1 MPGGLSPRVAVPLD
15 GEPLQKFASPPV
27 AAPVRLLTELRN
39 CHPRRSSSRTSTPR
53 RPRDG
58 TGRVHDDTRSRDK
71 IAAVLRLRETALAQ
85 ACSSCNACANVG
97 RTMLAA
103 ALPPWT
109 TLEHLDARAVLDI
122 LIIAAL
128 IYSLLKLLR
137 GTRALQMMLA
147 ILLLVLIYRGARW
160 ARLEMVEWLLTTL
173 LPYFAIAL
181 IVLFQSEIRRAL
193 SRFGRNVFRWRFS
206 SRSTAEAHGDLAL
219 AASYFSQNRIGAL
232 VVLERDVG
240 LRTYI
245 ESGIPLDATLSY
257 DLLLAIFRPG
267 SPLHDGA
274 AIVQADR
281 IAAAGCFLPLSLN
294 PAISNQ
300 LGTRHRAAIGVTEE
314 SDAAVVL
321 VSEQTGAIS
330 LAAAGAIELNLTVE
344 QLTERLAT
352 LFARIRPPAALPTSP
367 GEARP
372 QTARK

>member
-1 MPGGLSPRVAVPLD
+1 
-15 GEPLQKFASPPV
+15 
-27 AAPVRLLTELRN
+27 
-39 CHPRRSSSRTSTPR
+39 
-53 RPRDG
+53 
-58 TGRVHDDTRSRDK
+58 
-71 IAAVLRLRETALAQ
+71 
-85 ACSSCNACANVG
+85 
-97 RTMLAA
+97 MLAA

-122 LIIAAL
+122 LIIAVL

-137 GTRALQMMLA
+137 GTRALQMVLA

-206 SRSTAEAHGDLAL
+206 SRSVTEAHGDLAL

-232 VVLERDVG
+232 IAFERDVG

-245 ESGIPLDATLSY
+245 ESGIPLDANLSY

-274 AIVQADR
+274 VIVQGTR
-281 IAAAGCFLPLSLN
+281 IAGAACFLPLTLN
-294 PAISNQ
+294 PLTSNQ

-314 SDAAVVL
+314 SDAVAVA

-330 LAAAGAIELNLTVE
+330 LAVGGTIELGLSVE
-344 QLTERLAT
+344 QLTDRLAN
-352 LFARIRPPAALPTSP
+352 LFRRFRTTMVLPAPVP
-367 GEARP
+367 GTRVTGKAD
-372 QTARK
+372 